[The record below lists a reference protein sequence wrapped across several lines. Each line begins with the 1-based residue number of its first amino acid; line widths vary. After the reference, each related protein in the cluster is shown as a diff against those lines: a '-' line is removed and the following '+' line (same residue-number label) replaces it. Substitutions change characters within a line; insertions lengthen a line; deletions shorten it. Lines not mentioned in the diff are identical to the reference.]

1 MVGGVDDVGQG
12 FAPPPPPP
20 NWLYSLHA
28 SVDQTTVLSTNRGY
42 HYLHSC
48 GQNGQM
54 SGDKNME
61 ICWRESG
68 GGSSIE
74 YISVPSAVYAFSVLF
89 AQHPLQWIKR

>member
-1 MVGGVDDVGQG
+1 MVGGEDDVGQG
-12 FAPPPPPP
+12 YAPRPPL
-20 NWLYSLHA
+20 LYSLHA

-68 GGSSIE
+68 GGLSIGCL
-74 YISVPSAVYAFSVLF
+74 SVP
-89 AQHPLQWIKR
+89 